1 MKLHYKK
8 CANKRCE
15 GTSDRSSEPDM
26 EFDVDETDEG
36 GTEES
41 SVFVE

>member
-1 MKLHYKK
+1 MKRHYKN
-8 CANKRCE
+8 CANKRCG
-15 GTSDRSSEPDM
+15 GTSDLSSEPDM

-41 SVFVE
+41 SEFVE